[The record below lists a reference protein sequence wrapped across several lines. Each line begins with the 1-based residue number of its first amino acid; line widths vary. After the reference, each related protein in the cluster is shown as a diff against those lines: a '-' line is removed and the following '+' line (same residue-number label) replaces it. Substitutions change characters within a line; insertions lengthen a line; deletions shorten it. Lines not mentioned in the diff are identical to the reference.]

1 MKRTI
6 LYLLAVVSLCCGCD
20 KEKNAL
26 REGNKQFEKKAFD
39 KAESAYRNSLA
50 ADSLYKTAEYN
61 LAAASYKQGKSDKL
75 LSAAK
80 YYESYLLSL
89 DHNDTLQTSACTY
102 DMANTY
108 FQISQSDSIK
118 ASEQSKLFLQKA
130 AELYKQSLRLN
141 PQDTNA
147 KYNLA
152 LTQHLLKEEEKQK
165 NDQQQ
170 QQQQDQNQQ
179 QNQQQQQQK
188 QQQQQQKQQQQQ
200 QKQQQQQNNN
210 QNQDKNKQND
220 NRQMSSGEN
229 KDKKQM
235 EKMLEALK
243 NNEKRTLNKIKRK
256 EDASAQKRRIEKDW

>member
-102 DMANTY
+102 ETQMQNT
-108 FQISQSDSIK
+108 I
-118 ASEQSKLFLQKA
+118 
-130 AELYKQSLRLN
+130 
-141 PQDTNA
+141 
-147 KYNLA
+147 
-152 LTQHLLKEEEKQK
+152 LL
-165 NDQQQ
+165 
-170 QQQQDQNQQ
+170 
-179 QNQQQQQQK
+179 
-188 QQQQQQKQQQQQ
+188 
-200 QKQQQQQNNN
+200 
-210 QNQDKNKQND
+210 
-220 NRQMSSGEN
+220 
-229 KDKKQM
+229 
-235 EKMLEALK
+235 
-243 NNEKRTLNKIKRK
+243 
-256 EDASAQKRRIEKDW
+256 

>member
-152 LTQHLLKEEEKQK
+152 LTQHLLKEDEQQK
-165 NDQQQ
+165 NDRQQ

-188 QQQQQQKQQQQQ
+188 QQQQQS
-200 QKQQQQQNNN
+200 NN

>member
-152 LTQHLLKEEEKQK
+152 LTQHLLKEDEQQK

-188 QQQQQQKQQQQQ
+188 QQQQQS
-200 QKQQQQQNNN
+200 NN

-220 NRQMSSGEN
+220 NRQMSSDEN

>member
-152 LTQHLLKEEEKQK
+152 LTQHLLKEDEQQK
-165 NDQQQ
+165 NDQQP

-179 QNQQQQQQK
+179 QN
-188 QQQQQQKQQQQQ
+188 QQQQQ

>member
-152 LTQHLLKEEEKQK
+152 LTQHLLKEDEQQK

-188 QQQQQQKQQQQQ
+188 QQQQQ
-200 QKQQQQQNNN
+200 NNN
-210 QNQDKNKQND
+210 QNQNKNKQDD

>member
-152 LTQHLLKEEEKQK
+152 LTQHLLKEEEQQK
-165 NDQQQ
+165 NDRQQ

-179 QNQQQQQQK
+179 QN
-188 QQQQQQKQQQQQ
+188 QQQQQ

>member
-152 LTQHLLKEEEKQK
+152 LTQHLLKEDEQQK

-179 QNQQQQQQK
+179 QN
-188 QQQQQQKQQQQQ
+188 
-200 QKQQQQQNNN
+200 QQQQQNNN

>member
-75 LSAAK
+75 RSAAK
-80 YYESYLLSL
+80 NNERNLLSL

-152 LTQHLLKEEEKQK
+152 LTQHLLKEDEQQK

-179 QNQQQQQQK
+179 QN
-188 QQQQQQKQQQQQ
+188 QQQQQ

>member
-188 QQQQQQKQQQQQ
+188 QQQQQ
-200 QKQQQQQNNN
+200 NNN
-210 QNQDKNKQND
+210 QNQDKNKQDD

>member
-152 LTQHLLKEEEKQK
+152 LTQHLLKEDEQQK

-179 QNQQQQQQK
+179 QNQQQQQQN
-188 QQQQQQKQQQQQ
+188 QQQQQS
-200 QKQQQQQNNN
+200 NN

>member
-61 LAAASYKQGKSDKL
+61 LAAASYKQGKTDKL

-118 ASEQSKLFLQKA
+118 ASEQSKLYLQKA

-152 LTQHLLKEEEKQK
+152 LTQHLLKEDEQQK

-179 QNQQQQQQK
+179 QN
-188 QQQQQQKQQQQQ
+188 QQQQQ

>member
-152 LTQHLLKEEEKQK
+152 LTQHLLKEDEQQK

-188 QQQQQQKQQQQQ
+188 QQQQQ
-200 QKQQQQQNNN
+200 NNN
-210 QNQDKNKQND
+210 QNQDKTNQND

>member
-152 LTQHLLKEEEKQK
+152 LTQHLVKEEEKQK

-170 QQQQDQNQQ
+170 QQQQDQNKQ
-179 QNQQQQQQK
+179 QN
-188 QQQQQQKQQQQQ
+188 QQQQQ

>member
-26 REGNKQFEKKAFD
+26 REGNKQFEKRAFD

-152 LTQHLLKEEEKQK
+152 LTQHLLKEDEQQK
-165 NDQQQ
+165 NDRQQ

-179 QNQQQQQQK
+179 QQ
-188 QQQQQQKQQQQQ
+188 QQQQQ

-210 QNQDKNKQND
+210 QNQDKNKQDD

>member
-179 QNQQQQQQK
+179 QK
-188 QQQQQQKQQQQQ
+188 QQQQQS
-200 QKQQQQQNNN
+200 NN

>member
-152 LTQHLLKEEEKQK
+152 LTQHLLKEDEQQK

-179 QNQQQQQQK
+179 QNQQNQQQK
-188 QQQQQQKQQQQQ
+188 QQQQQS
-200 QKQQQQQNNN
+200 NN

>member
-179 QNQQQQQQK
+179 QNQQQQQ
-188 QQQQQQKQQQQQ
+188 
-200 QKQQQQQNNN
+200 NNN

>member
-179 QNQQQQQQK
+179 QNQQQQQQ
-188 QQQQQQKQQQQQ
+188 
-200 QKQQQQQNNN
+200 NNN

>member
-152 LTQHLLKEEEKQK
+152 LTQHLLKKEEKQK

-188 QQQQQQKQQQQQ
+188 QQQQQ
-200 QKQQQQQNNN
+200 NNN
-210 QNQDKNKQND
+210 QNQDKNKQDD

>member
-170 QQQQDQNQQ
+170 QQQQDQSQQ
-179 QNQQQQQQK
+179 QN
-188 QQQQQQKQQQQQ
+188 QQQQQ

>member
-89 DHNDTLQTSACTY
+89 DHNDTLQTSTCTY

-152 LTQHLLKEEEKQK
+152 LTQHLLKEDEQQK

-188 QQQQQQKQQQQQ
+188 QQQQQ
-200 QKQQQQQNNN
+200 NNN
-210 QNQDKNKQND
+210 QNQDKNKQDD

>member
-89 DHNDTLQTSACTY
+89 DHNDTLQISACTY
-102 DMANTY
+102 DIANTY

-152 LTQHLLKEEEKQK
+152 LTQHLLKEDEQQK

-188 QQQQQQKQQQQQ
+188 QQQQQ
-200 QKQQQQQNNN
+200 NNN
-210 QNQDKNKQND
+210 QNQDKNEQND

>member
-188 QQQQQQKQQQQQ
+188 QQQQQS
-200 QKQQQQQNNN
+200 NN

-220 NRQMSSGEN
+220 NRQMSSSEN

-256 EDASAQKRRIEKDW
+256 EDASAQKRKIEKDW

>member
-152 LTQHLLKEEEKQK
+152 LTQHLLKEDEQQK
-165 NDQQQ
+165 NDQQQQQ

-188 QQQQQQKQQQQQ
+188 QQQQQS
-200 QKQQQQQNNN
+200 NN
-210 QNQDKNKQND
+210 QNQDKNKQNN

>member
-89 DHNDTLQTSACTY
+89 DHNDTLRTSACTY

-152 LTQHLLKEEEKQK
+152 LTQHLLKEDEQQK

-179 QNQQQQQQK
+179 QN
-188 QQQQQQKQQQQQ
+188 QQQQQ

>member
-170 QQQQDQNQQ
+170 QQQQDQKQQ
-179 QNQQQQQQK
+179 QN
-188 QQQQQQKQQQQQ
+188 QQQQQ

>member
-108 FQISQSDSIK
+108 FQIAQSDSIK

-188 QQQQQQKQQQQQ
+188 QQQQQS
-200 QKQQQQQNNN
+200 NN

>member
-152 LTQHLLKEEEKQK
+152 LTQHLLKEDEQQK

-179 QNQQQQQQK
+179 QNQQQK
-188 QQQQQQKQQQQQ
+188 Q

>member
-102 DMANTY
+102 DIANTY

-188 QQQQQQKQQQQQ
+188 QQQQQ
-200 QKQQQQQNNN
+200 NNN
-210 QNQDKNKQND
+210 QNQDKNKQDD

>member
-179 QNQQQQQQK
+179 QNQQQH
-188 QQQQQQKQQQQQ
+188 Q

-210 QNQDKNKQND
+210 QNQDKNKQDD

>member
-6 LYLLAVVSLCCGCD
+6 LYLLVVVSLCSGCD

-61 LAAASYKQGKSDKL
+61 LAAASYKQNKGDKL
-75 LSAAK
+75 LTAAK
-80 YYESYLLSL
+80 YYESYLSSIDHKDSL
-89 DHNDTLQTSACTY
+89 QISACTY
-102 DMANTY
+102 DMANTC
-108 FQISQSDSIK
+108 FQISQLDSVK
-118 ASEQSKLFLQKA
+118 DSEQSRLYLQKA

-152 LTQHLLKEEEKQK
+152 LTQHLLKEDEKQK
-165 NDQQQ
+165 NNQQQ
-170 QQQQDQNQQ
+170 QQQQQQ
-179 QNQQQQQQK
+179 QSQS
-188 QQQQQQKQQQQQ
+188 
-200 QKQQQQQNNN
+200 NN

-220 NRQMSSGEN
+220 NQRMASGEN

>member
-188 QQQQQQKQQQQQ
+188 QQQQQS
-200 QKQQQQQNNN
+200 NN

>member
-26 REGNKQFEKKAFD
+26 REGNKQFEKKAFG

-152 LTQHLLKEEEKQK
+152 LTQHLLKEDEQQK

-179 QNQQQQQQK
+179 QN
-188 QQQQQQKQQQQQ
+188 QQQQQ

>member
-179 QNQQQQQQK
+179 QNQQQQHQK
-188 QQQQQQKQQQQQ
+188 QQQQQS
-200 QKQQQQQNNN
+200 NN
-210 QNQDKNKQND
+210 QNQDKNKQDD

>member
-89 DHNDTLQTSACTY
+89 NHNDTLQTSACTY

-188 QQQQQQKQQQQQ
+188 QQQQQ
-200 QKQQQQQNNN
+200 NNN
-210 QNQDKNKQND
+210 QNQDKNKQDD

>member
-188 QQQQQQKQQQQQ
+188 QQQQQ
-200 QKQQQQQNNN
+200 NNN
-210 QNQDKNKQND
+210 QHQDKNKQND

>member
-89 DHNDTLQTSACTY
+89 DRNDTLQTSACTY

-188 QQQQQQKQQQQQ
+188 QQQQQ
-200 QKQQQQQNNN
+200 NNN

>member
-152 LTQHLLKEEEKQK
+152 LTQHLLKEDEQQK
-165 NDQQQ
+165 NDQQK

-179 QNQQQQQQK
+179 QN
-188 QQQQQQKQQQQQ
+188 QQQQQ

>member
-89 DHNDTLQTSACTY
+89 DHNDTLQTSAFTY

-152 LTQHLLKEEEKQK
+152 LTQHLLKEDEQQK

-179 QNQQQQQQK
+179 QN
-188 QQQQQQKQQQQQ
+188 QQQQQ

>member
-152 LTQHLLKEEEKQK
+152 LTQHLLKEDEQQK
-165 NDQQQ
+165 NH
-170 QQQQDQNQQ
+170 
-179 QNQQQQQQK
+179 QQQK
-188 QQQQQQKQQQQQ
+188 QQQQQS
-200 QKQQQQQNNN
+200 NN